1 MLYIALA
8 ITSLLMIFYG
18 IAYNEQMHKTSVYRA
33 KVNWLLCYN
42 KILQEKLDKLKRE
55 QELDKLPLYRR

>member
-8 ITSLLMIFYG
+8 ITSLLMLFYG
-18 IAYNEQMHKTSVYRA
+18 IAYNEQCHQTSVYRA
-33 KVNWLLCYN
+33 KVNWLLCDN
-42 KILQEKLDKLKRE
+42 KILKEKLDKLKRE

>member
-18 IAYNEQMHKTSVYRA
+18 ITYNEQMHKTSVYRA
-33 KVNWLLCYN
+33 KVNQLLCDN

-55 QELDKLPLYRR
+55 QELDKLPLYRL

>member
-8 ITSLLMIFYG
+8 ITSLLALFYG
-18 IAYNEQMHKTSVYRA
+18 IAYNEQIYKTSVYRS
-33 KVNWLLCYN
+33 KVDWLLCDN
-42 KILQEKLDKLKRE
+42 KILKEKLDKLKRE

>member
-8 ITSLLMIFYG
+8 ITSLLMLFYG
-18 IAYNEQMHKTSVYRA
+18 IAYNEQQHKTSVYRA
-33 KVNWLLCYN
+33 KVNWLLCDN
-42 KILQEKLDKLKRE
+42 KILKEKLDKLKRE

>member
-8 ITSLLMIFYG
+8 ITSLLTLFYG
-18 IAYNEQMHKTSVYRA
+18 IAYNEQIHKTSIYRS
-33 KVNWLLCYN
+33 KVNWLLCNN

-55 QELDKLPLYRR
+55 QELDKLLLYRR

>member
-8 ITSLLMIFYG
+8 IASLLTLFYG
-18 IAYNEQMHKTSVYRA
+18 IAYNEQIHKTSIYRS
-33 KVNWLLCYN
+33 KVNWLLCDN

-55 QELDKLPLYRR
+55 QELKKLPL

>member
-8 ITSLLMIFYG
+8 ITSLLTLFYG
-18 IAYNEQMHKTSVYRA
+18 IAYNEQIHKTSIYRS
-33 KVNWLLCYN
+33 KVNWLLCDN

-55 QELDKLPLYRR
+55 QELDKPLLYRR

>member
-8 ITSLLMIFYG
+8 ITSLLALFYG
-18 IAYNEQMHKTSVYRA
+18 IACNEQIYKTSVYRS
-33 KVNWLLCYN
+33 KVDWLLCDN
-42 KILQEKLDKLKRE
+42 KILKEKLDKLKRE

>member
-8 ITSLLMIFYG
+8 ITSLLTLFYG
-18 IAYNEQMHKTSVYRA
+18 IAYNEQTHKTSIYRS
-33 KVNWLLCYN
+33 KVNWLLCDN

>member
-8 ITSLLMIFYG
+8 ITSLLTLLYG
-18 IAYNEQMHKTSVYRA
+18 IAYNEQIHKTSIYRS
-33 KVNWLLCYN
+33 KVNWLLCDN
-42 KILQEKLDKLKRE
+42 KILKEKLDKLKRE

>member
-8 ITSLLMIFYG
+8 ITSLLTLFYG
-18 IAYNEQMHKTSVYRA
+18 IAYNEQIHKTLIYRS
-33 KVNWLLCYN
+33 KVNRLLCDN

>member
-8 ITSLLMIFYG
+8 ITSLLTLFYG

-33 KVNWLLCYN
+33 KVNWLLCDN

>member
-8 ITSLLMIFYG
+8 TTSLLTLFYG
-18 IAYNEQMHKTSVYRA
+18 IAYNEQIHKTSIYRS
-33 KVNWLLCYN
+33 KVNWLLRDN

>member
-8 ITSLLMIFYG
+8 ITSLLALFYG
-18 IAYNEQMHKTSVYRA
+18 IAYNEQIHKTSIYRS
-33 KVNWLLCYN
+33 KVNWLLCDN

>member
-8 ITSLLMIFYG
+8 ITSLLTLFYG
-18 IAYNEQMHKTSVYRA
+18 IAYNEQIHKTLIYRS
-33 KVNWLLCYN
+33 KVNWLLCDN

>member
-18 IAYNEQMHKTSVYRA
+18 IAYNEQLHQTSVYRS
-33 KVNWLLCYN
+33 KVNWLLCDN
-42 KILQEKLDKLKRE
+42 KILKEKLDKLKSE
-55 QELDKLPLYRR
+55 QEMDKLPLYRR